1 MLTKFIRSAALV
13 LALSLTANV
22 AMASAETY
30 QIDTKGAHAFIQF
43 KIKHLGYSWLLGR
56 FNTFDGT
63 FELDEKN
70 PETAKIDVTIETA
83 SVDSNHAERN
93 KHLRSADF
101 LEVSKFPTAT
111 FKSTKVE
118 PMENGKAMMF
128 GDFTLKGITK
138 EISFEV
144 THIGG
149 GDDPWGGYRQGF
161 EGRTEFAIADYGMM
175 DLGPASA
182 TVEIYMS
189 IEGIRQ

>member
-1 MLTKFIRSAALV
+1 MLTKIVRGAALA
-13 LALSLTANV
+13 LAIAFTANV
-22 AMASAETY
+22 STASAETY

-70 PETAKIDVTIETA
+70 PETAEIDVTIETA
-83 SVDSNHAERN
+83 SVDTNHAERN

-101 LEVSKFPTAT
+101 LDVSKWPTAT
-111 FKSTKVE
+111 FKSTKIE
-118 PMENGKAMMF
+118 TLGEGKAMMY

-138 EISFEV
+138 PISFEV
-144 THIGG
+144 SHIGG

-161 EGRTEFAIADYGMM
+161 EGRTELQIADYSMM
-175 DLGPASA
+175 NLGPASA